1 MPPAMTPLTVAAGY
15 HDHPAARTACVQL
28 AVGQAIGPHA
38 GAITRLR
45 QQVLREWPSLYA
57 GDELHALQALAPC
70 VASWRSVAVLVS
82 DGATLV
88 GASTGLPLADECEAI
103 REPFRAAGLDPS
115 RVFLLRDSMLAA
127 PWRGRGLGHRFFDEH
142 ESHARGLGGFDYT
155 AFLAVDRPATHPLR
169 PPFGRD
175 RTEFWRK
182 RGYAP
187 RETVTVTLDWPE
199 PGAGEVAHTLTAWL
213 RPLER
218 TR

>member
-1 MPPAMTPLTVAAGY
+1 MPPAMTPLTVAAGR

-28 AVGQAIGPHA
+28 AVGSTIAIHA
-38 GAITRLR
+38 AAITRLR
-45 QQVLREWPSLYA
+45 MQVLREWPDLFD
-57 GDELHALQALAPC
+57 GDEAFSAGMLTPC
-70 VASWRSVAVLVS
+70 LESWRSVAVLVS
-82 DGATLV
+82 DGDTLV
-88 GASTGLPLADECEAI
+88 GASTGLPLADECETV

-127 PWRGRGLGHRFFDEH
+127 PWRGRGLGHRFFDER

-155 AFLAVDRPATHPLR
+155 AFLAVDRPAAHPLR

-187 RETVTVTLDWPE
+187 REAVRVALDWPE